1 MLWNC
6 FHATLIK
13 QSRVMA
19 WPSSCSSFSCFF
31 ASWPVQSWTS
41 VTSAIWES
49 PGQLSSDQTH
59 KGSTRDCSAFVSC
72 WPKGNGALPPFWSG
86 WNMKFIEVSL
96 IHPTYSR
103 QLDKSKHMQTARHK
117 LLIWFKQNHYVVV
130 ARFLYPHHILDSNQL
145 SSKWLFPNISCH
157 V

>member
-1 MLWNC
+1 MQHSSSKVGW
-6 FHATLIK
+6 
-13 QSRVMA
+13 
-19 WPSSCSSFSCFF
+19 WPDPVPVDLSAVSLHPGRSSHGH
-31 ASWPVQSWTS
+31 P

-49 PGQLSSDQTH
+49 EVGI
-59 KGSTRDCSAFVSC
+59 A
-72 WPKGNGALPPFWSG
+72 GATLLRPNAQGLHSG
-86 WNMKFIEVSL
+86 LQRFRLLLAEGKRGVVETWKFIEVSL